1 MRIALCF
8 RRNDN
13 IHRLVWITES
23 KNGIYLGIQGAKQE
37 IHISYHQDGT
47 RHAKL
52 GTDYHNR
59 FSDVQIASHKGVRQL
74 HHVSLPIT
82 KEWFTTGTA
91 YSGENKT
98 ESLFLLDE
106 ALFRDR
112 DTLALDVWLLDR
124 ASEQELFRTVGRLIK
139 FDPAFHIITEIVAS
153 LDSFPEQ
160 KIALTLRS
168 ARVRGVDLTDAPIKS
183 I

>member
-37 IHISYHQDGT
+37 VHISYHQDGT

-52 GTDYHNR
+52 GTDYHNG

-74 HHVSLPIT
+74 YHVSLPIT
-82 KEWFTTGTA
+82 KAWFTTGTA
-91 YSGENKT
+91 YSGDNKT

-106 ALFRDR
+106 VLFRDR

-124 ASEQELFRTVGRLIK
+124 SSERELFGTVGKLINS
-139 FDPAFHIITEIVAS
+139 DPAFQIITEIVAS
-153 LDSFPEQ
+153 LDGFPEQ

-168 ARVRGVDLTDAPIKS
+168 ARIRKVELTDAPIKS

>member
-8 RRNDN
+8 RRSDN
-13 IHRLVWITES
+13 IHRLIWITES

-37 IHISYHQDGT
+37 FHISYHQDGT
-47 RHAKL
+47 RHAKV
-52 GTDYHNR
+52 GSDYHNR
-59 FSDVQIASHKGVRQL
+59 FNDVQIASHKGVRQL

-82 KEWFTTGTA
+82 KAWFTTETA
-91 YSGENKT
+91 YSGDNKT

-124 ASEQELFRTVGRLIK
+124 SSERELFGTVGKLINS
-139 FDPAFHIITEIVAS
+139 DPAFQIITEIVAS
-153 LDSFPEQ
+153 LDGFPEQ

-168 ARVRGVDLTDAPIKS
+168 ARIRKVELTDAPIKS